1 MTNRAMLLAACAG
14 AVITGTSAAQAQ
26 QRVAAADR
34 ATTLSEVV
42 VTAQKRQENLETVP
56 VAISAYTSK
65 QRDLIGIESIQD
77 LTNYTPGLAYSTSL
91 DRAFI
96 RGVGRQTN
104 NLATEPGVAT
114 YADGVYNSSVIAAS
128 GDSLFVNRVEILR
141 GPQGTLYGR
150 NSVGG
155 TINSISNAPTS
166 SFYAEGRATVGNY
179 GVYNFEA
186 AVSGPITD
194 TLRVRLAAY
203 QADQSD
209 GYFKNV
215 AGGPSEG
222 GRGNST
228 YVEAQVSWDITPNL
242 NLWLKGGYFRFYST
256 YRTASTLGSYDYA
269 PFPPGSLA
277 PGAAFGFTQPGFTE
291 LGTFT
296 TNPTSGLFRS
306 FSTDIPEK
314 ATDEPAL
321 SAAAHL
327 TWTTPWGFDVK
338 YIGGFTTY
346 NFKLTTDFDN
356 TSILSYQFPTVPSF
370 ICFPAPQCPSLTV
383 FPQVPFHYAENK
395 SYYSN
400 ELNFV
405 SDNKSRVQ
413 WIFGLYQFHEEYNQ
427 YVQIPLP
434 EQPQLAFPAGAP
446 ANPTFDIYHTE
457 QNMHED
463 SYAGFAEV
471 DWKFTDTLK
480 FTGGVRYNHDSLA
493 GSEQFRELCFG
504 LPACGFPAAI
514 FGAFTPVIDIT
525 PFVISYAPA
534 PGVAGPP
541 VENPTTGDWFR
552 PLSQSWSAVTGTAGF
567 EWTPNADT
575 LAYLKYSRGYKAG
588 GFNTGTILA
597 NPETNPEYIDAY
609 EVGFKEQLG
618 RRLQVNAAVF
628 YYDYYNMQIPL
639 SFQEAQGPI
648 VTNFFNIGK
657 VVSYGAELETIWQ
670 ATPDLQFLFNYAYLH
685 ATVHNG
691 CCFQDTVQPQLG
703 GQSVVGDTVPQSPR
717 NKIAVN
723 GNYTFH
729 LESGNVTVSASYIWK
744 DQTYDS
750 IFNRPWYLAPAYS
763 QVDARISYTDAKDR
777 FTVIAFAKNLTNAL
791 GYDNVSALL
800 LAAPAPGALP
810 YNQTVGLIPPRTYGV
825 ELQVRFR

>member
-1 MTNRAMLLAACAG
+1 MTRKAFLLAACAG
-14 AVITGTSAAQAQ
+14 VALGWTVSAHAQ
-26 QRVAAADR
+26 QSTQASNGT
-34 ATTLSEVV
+34 TTLSEIV
-42 VTAQKRQENLETVP
+42 VTAEKREENLESVP

-65 QRDLIGIESIQD
+65 RRDLIGVDTIQD
-77 LTNYTPGLAYSTSL
+77 MTNYTPGLEYSTSL

-104 NLATEPGVAT
+104 NLATQPGVAT
-114 YADGVYNSSVIAAS
+114 YADGVYNSSVVAAS

-155 TINSISNAPTS
+155 TINSISNTPTS
-166 SFYAEGRATVGNY
+166 SFYSEARADIGNY

-194 TLRVRLAAY
+194 TLRLRLAAAQSD
-203 QADQSD
+203 QAD

-242 NLWLKGGYFRFYST
+242 NLWLKGGYFRYFST
-256 YRTASTLGSYDYA
+256 YRTANTLGSYDYA

-277 PGAAFGFTQPGFTE
+277 PGAAYGFTQPGFTE
-291 LGTFT
+291 VGTYT
-296 TNPTSGLFRS
+296 TNPANMNIRD

-321 SAAAHL
+321 SAAMHL
-327 TWTTPWGFDVK
+327 TWKSPWGFDVK
-338 YIGGFTTY
+338 YIGGYTTY
-346 NFKLTTDFDN
+346 NFKLTTDYDN

-370 ICFPAPQCPSLTV
+370 ICYPAPSCPPLTV

-395 SYYSN
+395 SYWSN

-405 SDNKSRVQ
+405 SDNRSRFQ
-413 WIFGLYQFHEEYNQ
+413 WIVGLYQYHEEYNQ

-434 EQPQLAFPAGAP
+434 EQPQLEFPANGP
-446 ANPTFDIYHTE
+446 INPTFNIYHTE
-457 QNMHED
+457 QNMHAD
-463 SYAGFAEV
+463 SYAGFGQV

-480 FTGGVRYNHDSLA
+480 FTGGIRYNHDSLA
-493 GSEQFRELCFG
+493 GTEGFRELCFG
-504 LPACGFPAAI
+504 LPACGFPASVY
-514 FGAFTPVIDIT
+514 GAFTPVIDIT

-534 PGVAGPP
+534 PGVAGSPY
-541 VENPTTGDWFR
+541 ENTATGMWFR
-552 PLSQSWSAVTGTAGF
+552 PLSASWSAVTGTAGF

-597 NPETNPEYIDAY
+597 APETNPEYIDAY
-609 EVGFKEQLG
+609 EIGGKEQLG
-618 RRLQVNAAVF
+618 RTLQVNAAVF
-628 YYDYYNMQIPL
+628 YYNYYNMQIPL
-639 SFQEAQGPI
+639 SFQEAMGPI
-648 VTNFFNIGK
+648 VTNVFNMGK
-657 VVSYGAELETIWQ
+657 VVSWGAELETIWQ
-670 ATPDLQFLFNYAYLH
+670 ATRDLQFAFNYAYLN
-685 ATVHNG
+685 ATIHSG
-691 CCFQDTVQPQLG
+691 CCFEDTVQPQLG
-703 GQSVVGDTVPQSPR
+703 GQSVVGQTVPESPR
-717 NKIAVN
+717 NKLALN
-723 GNYTFH
+723 ANYTFH
-729 LESGNVTVSASYIWK
+729 FQPGDVTLSASYIWK
-744 DQTYDS
+744 DRTYDS
-750 IFNRPWYLAPAYS
+750 IFNRPWYLAPQYS
-763 QVDARISYTDAKDR
+763 QVDARITYTDAKDR
-777 FTVIAFAKNLTNAL
+777 FTVIAYVKNLTNAL
-791 GYDNVSALL
+791 GYDNVGALL
-800 LAAPAPGALP
+800 LAQPAPGALP
-810 YNQTVGLIPPRTYGV
+810 YSQTVGLIPPRTYGI

>member
-1 MTNRAMLLAACAG
+1 MNKAMLLAACAG
-14 AVITGTSAAQAQ
+14 VTFGGVGTSLAQ
-26 QRVAAADR
+26 QRS
-34 ATTLSEVV
+34 TTDVTTVGQLV
-42 VTAQKRQENLETVP
+42 VTAQKREEKLETVP
-56 VAISAYTSK
+56 VAVSAYTSK
-65 QRDLIGIESIQD
+65 ERDRIGIDTIQD
-77 LTNYTPGLAYSTSL
+77 MTNYTPGLEYSTSL

-104 NLATEPGVAT
+104 NLSTEPGVAT
-114 YADGVYNSSVIAAS
+114 YADGVYNSSVVAAS
-128 GDSLFVNRVEILR
+128 GDSLFVNRIEILR

-155 TINSISNAPTS
+155 TINSISNLPTS
-166 SFYAEGRATVGNY
+166 SFYAEARGGIANY
-179 GVYNFEA
+179 GTYNFEA

-194 TLRVRLAAY
+194 TLRVRLAASWY
-203 QADQSD
+203 DQTQ

-222 GRGNST
+222 GRGNDT
-228 YVEAQVSWDITPNL
+228 YVEAQVSWDITPKL
-242 NLWLKGGYFRFYST
+242 NLWLKGGYFQYYST
-256 YRTASTLGSYDYA
+256 YRTANVLGSYDYA
-269 PFPPGSLA
+269 PFPPGSLG
-277 PGAAFGFTQPGFTE
+277 PGAPFGFTQPGFTE

-296 TNPTSGLFRS
+296 TNPANTNIRT

-314 ATDEPAL
+314 ATDQPAL

-327 TWTTPWGFDVK
+327 TWNTPWGFDVK

-346 NFKLTTDFDN
+346 NYKLTTDFDN
-356 TSILSYQFPTVPSF
+356 TSILSYDFPTIPSPV
-370 ICFPAPQCPSLTV
+370 CFPLPSCPPLKV

-395 SYYSN
+395 SYWSN
-400 ELNFV
+400 ELDFV
-405 SDNKSRVQ
+405 SDNTSRLQ
-413 WIFGLYQFHEEYNQ
+413 WIFGFYQYYEEYNQ

-434 EQPQLAFPAGAP
+434 EQPQLAFPAGSAP
-446 ANPTFDIYHTE
+446 NPTFDIYHTE
-457 QNMHED
+457 QNMHD
-463 SYAGFAEV
+463 HSLAGFAQV
-471 DWKFTDTLK
+471 DWKLTDTLK
-480 FTGGVRYNHDSLA
+480 LTGGIRYNHDTLA
-493 GSEQFRELCFG
+493 GAEQFRELCFG
-504 LPACGFPAAI
+504 LPACGFPAAV

-525 PFVISYAPA
+525 PFVISFAPA

-541 VENPTTGDWFR
+541 VEDKTTGDWFR
-552 PLSQSWSAVTGTAGF
+552 PLSATWSAVTGTAGV

-609 EVGFKEQLG
+609 EVGAKEQFG
-618 RRLQVNAAVF
+618 RKFQVNASVF

-648 VTNFFNIGK
+648 VTNYFNMGK

-685 ATVHNG
+685 ATIHRG

-703 GQSVVGDTVPQSPR
+703 GQSVVGQTVPESPR
-717 NKIAVN
+717 NKLALN
-723 GNYTFH
+723 ANYTLHFD
-729 LESGNVTVSASYIWK
+729 SGNVTLSASYIWK

-763 QVDARISYTDAKDR
+763 QVDARVSYTDAKDR
-777 FTVIAFAKNLTNAL
+777 FTVIAYVKNLTNVVA
-791 GYDNVSALL
+791 YDNVEALL
-800 LAAPAPGALP
+800 LAQPAAGSNPF
-810 YNQTVGLIPPRTYGV
+810 NQTVGLIPPRTYGV

>member
-1 MTNRAMLLAACAG
+1 MTNRAMLLAACASAVFTWAG
-14 AVITGTSAAQAQ
+14 ASRAQ
-26 QRVAAADR
+26 QATQVAAADQ
-34 ATTLSEVV
+34 ATTLSELVI
-42 VTAQKRQENLETVP
+42 TAQKRAENLESVP
-56 VAISAYTSK
+56 VAVSAYTSK
-65 QRDLIGIESIQD
+65 RRDLIGVDTIQD
-77 LTNYTPGLAYSTSL
+77 MTNYTPGLEYSTSL

-104 NLATEPGVAT
+104 NLSTEPGVAT
-114 YADGVYNSSVIAAS
+114 YADGVYNSSVVAAS

-155 TINSISNAPTS
+155 TINSISNLPTS
-166 SFYAEGRATVGNY
+166 SFYSEARADIGNY

-194 TLRVRLAAY
+194 NLRVRLAAF
-203 QADQSD
+203 QDDQTD
-209 GYFKNV
+209 GYFRNV

-228 YVEAQVSWDITPNL
+228 YVEGQVSWDITPNL
-242 NLWLKGGYFRFYST
+242 NLWLKGGYFRYFST
-256 YRTASTLGSYDYA
+256 YRTSNTLGSYDYA

-291 LGTFT
+291 VGTST
-296 TNPTSGLFRS
+296 TNPANIDIRD
-306 FSTDIPEK
+306 FSTNTPEK

-338 YIGGFTTY
+338 YIGGYTTY
-346 NFKLTTDFDN
+346 NYKLTTDYDN
-356 TSILSYQFPTVPSF
+356 TSILSYQYPTVPSAV
-370 ICFPAPQCPSLTV
+370 CGGSCPPATV
-383 FPQVPFHYAENK
+383 FPQAILHYAENK
-395 SYYSN
+395 SYWSN
-400 ELNFV
+400 EIDFT
-405 SDNKSRVQ
+405 SDNKSRFQ
-413 WIFGLYQFHEEYNQ
+413 WIAGLYQYHEEYNQ

-434 EQPQLAFPAGAP
+434 EQPQLETPANGP
-446 ANPTFDIYHTE
+446 ANPTSDIYHTE

-463 SYAGFAEV
+463 SYAGFAQV

-480 FTGGVRYNHDSLA
+480 LTGGIRYNHDSLA
-493 GSEQFRELCFG
+493 GSESFRELCYG
-504 LPACGFPAAI
+504 LPSCGFDI
-514 FGAFTPVIDIT
+514 GTYGIYTPVIDIT

-541 VENPTTGDWFR
+541 VEDTATGVWSR
-552 PLSQSWSAVTGTAGF
+552 PLSDSWSAVTGTAGL

-609 EVGFKEQLG
+609 EVGAKEQLG
-618 RRLQVNAAVF
+618 RTLQVNAAVF

-639 SFQEAQGPI
+639 SFQEAMGPI
-648 VTNFFNIGK
+648 VTNVFNMGK

-670 ATPDLQFLFNYAYLH
+670 ATHDLQFAFNYAYLN
-685 ATVHNG
+685 ATIHSG
-691 CCFQDTVQPQLG
+691 CCFEDTVQPQLG
-703 GQSVVGDTVPQSPR
+703 GQSVVGQTVPQSPR
-717 NKIAVN
+717 NKLSLNA
-723 GNYTFH
+723 NYTFH
-729 LESGNVTVSASYIWK
+729 FNPGDLTFSASYIWK

-777 FTVIAFAKNLTNAL
+777 YTIIAYVKNLTNAL

-800 LAAPAPGALP
+800 LAQPAAGALP
-810 YNQTVGLIPPRTYGV
+810 YSQTIGLIPPRTYGV
-825 ELQVRFR
+825 EVQVRFR

>member
-1 MTNRAMLLAACAG
+1 MNKAMLLAACAG
-14 AVITGTSAAQAQ
+14 TALASAETVLAQ
-26 QRVAAADR
+26 QRAAND
-34 ATTLSEVV
+34 ATTVAQIV
-42 VTAQKRQENLETVP
+42 VTAQKREESLQSVP

-65 QRDLIGIESIQD
+65 RRDLIGVDSIQD

-114 YADGVYNSSVIAAS
+114 YADGVYNSSVIAAA
-128 GDSLFVNRVEILR
+128 GDSLFVSRVEILR

-155 TINSISNAPTS
+155 TINSISNFPTS

-194 TLRVRLAAY
+194 TLRVRLAAA
-203 QADQSD
+203 QADQAD

-228 YVEAQVSWDITPNL
+228 YVEAQVSWDLTPKL
-242 NLWLKGGYFRFYST
+242 NLWLKGGYYRFST
-256 YRTASTLGSYDYA
+256 SYRTAGINGSYDYA

-277 PGAAFGFTQPGFTE
+277 PGAAFGYTQPGFVE
-291 LGTFT
+291 LGSVT
-296 TNPTSGLFRS
+296 TNPGASNIRT

-314 ATDEPAL
+314 ITDEPAL

-327 TWTTPWGFDVK
+327 TWNTPWGFDVK

-346 NFKLTTDFDN
+346 NLKLTTDYDN
-356 TSILSYQFPTVPSF
+356 TSMLSYNFPTVPSF
-370 ICFPAPQCPSLTV
+370 ICFPLPACPPLKV
-383 FPQVPFHYAENK
+383 FPQVPFNYAENK

-400 ELNFV
+400 ELDFV
-405 SDNKSRVQ
+405 SNNTSRVQ

-434 EQPQLAFPAGAP
+434 AQPQLAFPAMAAP
-446 ANPTFDIYHTE
+446 NPTFDIYHTE

-463 SYAGFAEV
+463 SYAGFAQV

-480 FTGGVRYNHDSLA
+480 FTGGIRYNHDTLA
-493 GSEQFRELCFG
+493 GAEEFRELCFG
-504 LPACGFPAAI
+504 LPACGFPAAL

-541 VENPTTGDWFR
+541 SVNAATGIWSR

-567 EWTPNADT
+567 EWTPNVNT

-609 EVGFKEQLG
+609 EIGAKEQIA
-618 RRLQVNAAVF
+618 RSLQINAAVF
-628 YYDYYNMQIPL
+628 YYDYYGMQIPL

-648 VTNFFNIGK
+648 VTNFFNMGK

-670 ATPDLQFLFNYAYLH
+670 ATRDLQFLFNYAYLH
-685 ATVHNG
+685 ATVHSG
-691 CCFQDTVQPQLG
+691 CCFEDTVQPQLG
-703 GQSVVGDTVPQSPR
+703 GQSVVGETVPQSPR
-717 NKIAVN
+717 NKVAVN
-723 GNYTFH
+723 ANYTLHFDP
-729 LESGNVTVSASYIWK
+729 GNLTFSASYIWK

-750 IFNRPWYLAPAYS
+750 IFNRPWYLAPSYS
-763 QVDARISYTDAKDR
+763 QVDARITYTDAKDR
-777 FTVIAFAKNLTNAL
+777 FTIIGYVKNLTNAL
-791 GYDNVSALL
+791 GTDNISALL
-800 LAAPAPGALP
+800 LAAPTPGALP
-810 YNQTVGLIPPRTYGV
+810 YNQTIGLIPPRTYGV